1 LQARHFHRWKRIR
14 VGRHIRD
21 STPRAQDNTGQYR
34 VGENSSCDRVF
45 CVEMDRNFEEVV
57 VRDGIVCLKMV
68 RTSCVPGTLLIRLHG
83 LPNGAE
89 AQMVASV
96 QVHPS
101 IFPNSSSPGAKLIF
115 RGGVLSPKFASSK
128 GHLKFLKQI
137 NFSSASLFIKARA
150 TISLPASPNC
160 SFGITD
166 LRYWHSPRCA
176 ERCGEA
182 EPVFR
187 TVFIPRDM
195 HLKIR
200 SEILTYATQSNASL
214 FPNVFHETRTIGGIP
229 LHMTFLHSK

>member
-1 LQARHFHRWKRIR
+1 
-14 VGRHIRD
+14 
-21 STPRAQDNTGQYR
+21 
-34 VGENSSCDRVF
+34 
-45 CVEMDRNFEEVV
+45 M
-57 VRDGIVCLKMV
+57 
-68 RTSCVPGTLLIRLHG
+68 RTSGVPGILLIPLHG
-83 LPNGAE
+83 LPKGAE

-128 GHLKFLKQI
+128 GHLKFLKPI
-137 NFSSASLFIKARA
+137 NFSFASLFIKARA

-166 LRYWHSPRCA
+166 LRYWHSPGCA

-182 EPVFR
+182 EHVFR
-187 TVFIPRDM
+187 AVFIPRDTY
-195 HLKIR
+195 LKIR
-200 SEILTYATQSNASL
+200 SEILTNAIGSNASL

-229 LHMTFLHSK
+229 VHLTFLHSKQIFV